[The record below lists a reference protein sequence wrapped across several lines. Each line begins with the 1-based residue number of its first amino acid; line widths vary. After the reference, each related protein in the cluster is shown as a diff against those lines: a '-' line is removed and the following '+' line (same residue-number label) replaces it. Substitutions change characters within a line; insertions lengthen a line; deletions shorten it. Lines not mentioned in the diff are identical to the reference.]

1 MLKID
6 EFKAIF
12 SQVSLT
18 TAKKLLETNFVGN
31 DHDMRR
37 VEILIK
43 LLSHIGYY
51 ILEET
56 EVHQLYKLVKGNLS
70 QALEAKADVGGL
82 PMCKQQ
88 LQIFMFLA
96 RFMEQE
102 EEQSVLFQISLLNY
116 LLESQETCA
125 EE

>member
-1 MLKID
+1 MQKVVDPGEDFPAECKPVLKID

-12 SQVSLT
+12 SQVSLA
-18 TAKKLLETNFVGN
+18 TAEKLLETNFVGN

-56 EVHQLYKLVKGNLS
+56 EVQKLYKLVKDNLS
-70 QALEAKADVGGL
+70 
-82 PMCKQQ
+82 
-88 LQIFMFLA
+88 
-96 RFMEQE
+96 
-102 EEQSVLFQISLLNY
+102 
-116 LLESQETCA
+116 
-125 EE
+125 